1 MSSATIDGFDG
12 RFWLL
17 QIEQSTEPKWGNL
30 VLSVVGSL
38 IVRIGGV
45 GSSHPNPEMKHGLS
59 PTYSSALI
67 FSTNQ
72 CDKAGSL
79 SPIDN
84 IEEVLSAANTDQP
97 RYMCSGPGSSV
108 AGMSVFRSSC
118 CVPWALKRWTCA
130 STSCCCQRIVP
141 SEPPIDREAHC

>member
-38 IVRIGGV
+38 IVRLGGV

-72 CDKAGSL
+72 CDKAGSP

-84 IEEVLSAANTDQP
+84 IEEVPVNCKYWSAKVHAFWPWLICSWRISVQEFLLCALST
-97 RYMCSGPGSSV
+97 
-108 AGMSVFRSSC
+108 
-118 CVPWALKRWTCA
+118 KRWTCA
-130 STSCCCQRIVP
+130 STSCCSERTVP
-141 SEPPIDREAHC
+141 SEPPIDREVHC